1 MTVIGVLIS
10 VNLRSIS
17 GVVEQLHLVLLSQL
31 NIDIT
36 YKTTV
41 HTTNSVLQI
50 NLMCTDQL

>member
-17 GVVEQLHLVLLSQL
+17 GVVEQLRMVLLSQL

-41 HTTNSVLQI
+41 HTTNSVLKT
-50 NLMCTDQL
+50 NLMCTGQL